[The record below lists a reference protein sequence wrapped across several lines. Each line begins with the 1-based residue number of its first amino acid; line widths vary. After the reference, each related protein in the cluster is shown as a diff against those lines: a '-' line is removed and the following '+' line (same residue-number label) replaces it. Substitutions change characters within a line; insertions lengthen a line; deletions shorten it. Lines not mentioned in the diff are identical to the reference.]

1 MNDTNKK
8 YLISEDDLTKIVRGI
23 FIPYMFDSY
32 YQKRKVI
39 EEELLTRAF
48 DIDMVQ
54 GRLKDVI
61 RDDFVEEYVKV
72 LLDVIDGYEY
82 PQQETEK

>member
-1 MNDTNKK
+1 MNDVDRK
-8 YLISEDDLTKIVRGI
+8 YFISEDELTKIVRGI

-54 GRLKDVI
+54 RRLKDVI
-61 RDDFVEEYVKV
+61 KEDFVEEYVSV
-72 LLDVIDGYEY
+72 LLDMIERYECL
-82 PQQETEK
+82 QQETEK